1 MNEKI
6 ITYKKLINDEISKI
20 HFSDKPKNLYE
31 PLKYILSLKSKRLR
45 PTLSILSYKLFQNE
59 IDKVMIIL
67 GVNSQSEKKI
77 IEKLGSLKASP
88 NTFFKLI
95 SISFFACKDKY
106 KPFPYVII
114 AKCSLLP

>member
-45 PTLSILSYKLFQNE
+45 PTYLYYHNYFK
-59 IDKVMIIL
+59 M
-67 GVNSQSEKKI
+67 
-77 IEKLGSLKASP
+77 
-88 NTFFKLI
+88 KLI
-95 SISFFACKDKY
+95 I
-106 KPFPYVII
+106 
-114 AKCSLLP
+114 

>member
-59 IDKVMIIL
+59 NVVKVFHAARQDLEI
-67 GVNSQSEKKI
+67 
-77 IEKLGSLKASP
+77 
-88 NTFFKLI
+88 F
-95 SISFFACKDKY
+95 
-106 KPFPYVII
+106 
-114 AKCSLLP
+114 